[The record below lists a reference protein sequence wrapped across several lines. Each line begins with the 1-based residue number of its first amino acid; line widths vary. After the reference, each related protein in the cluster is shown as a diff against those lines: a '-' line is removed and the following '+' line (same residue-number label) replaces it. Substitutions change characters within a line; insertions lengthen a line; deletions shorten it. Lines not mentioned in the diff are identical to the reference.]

1 MSAPQETHLR
11 VDRLRCHSVIDE
23 ALHAGSETCQVS
35 DLATSESPVHVLPLD
50 EVLYVP
56 ELELQIVNGG
66 IVPREA
72 IRDCWNLYFLQGLRE
87 DRGDARQLSFIP
99 DRRDDEVCV
108 LSNLFAP
115 AFGEWVQELFHVLLL
130 ERAGFTGAYIVSNL
144 PAFAVA
150 SLELIGVGAE
160 RIDTT
165 VVRPTVFRRAWFTTA
180 VSHQNV
186 HEYPRVFAAFRD
198 LFFSLDVSGEP
209 GLGERLWL
217 DRGAHVFNPGR
228 DLVNQDEIHHL
239 VSRYGFTIVDMG
251 AFTLRK
257 QVAIARR
264 MTVLAGPHGSQFVH
278 AMFMAERS
286 TVVECFSPMFIN
298 PSILEICYALRHRYF
313 QVVPVNTPYSPY
325 EWEKSLKLLPLHL
338 ELVLRSLD

>member
-180 VSHQNV
+180 VSSR
-186 HEYPRVFAAFRD
+186 PRAT
-198 LFFSLDVSGEP
+198 
-209 GLGERLWL
+209 
-217 DRGAHVFNPGR
+217 GR
-228 DLVNQDEIHHL
+228 
-239 VSRYGFTIVDMG
+239 
-251 AFTLRK
+251 
-257 QVAIARR
+257 
-264 MTVLAGPHGSQFVH
+264 
-278 AMFMAERS
+278 
-286 TVVECFSPMFIN
+286 
-298 PSILEICYALRHRYF
+298 
-313 QVVPVNTPYSPY
+313 
-325 EWEKSLKLLPLHL
+325 
-338 ELVLRSLD
+338 